1 MQYGTEIIQEKQ
13 VNAIYKTIAG
23 TVLVAAS
30 FAAQAEQLTGWKLVL
45 PGQTVT
51 NISQLGFNGTTFVD
65 NTFAANNNNLTF
77 TDNGVFNITTKNSG
91 AGVPRSGQLTAD
103 FTNASGFGSLSSG
116 TITFNAGGILDIYY
130 NPNKAYGDTE
140 PGGAATVANRYGAAT
155 GTKIASF
162 RQIGGNGNI
171 KPDGSPAANGE
182 LTLRFVSTFFANG
195 VWLDQNGKNLMVG
208 TTFGFVTSNASQEIG
223 YVDPVLKQALSG
235 SPSTQNNVPDHFFV
249 SNGGQLKLE
258 TNAVPEPAS
267 LALFGLGLLGVAGL
281 RRRNKA

>member
-1 MQYGTEIIQEKQ
+1 

-65 NTFAANNNNLTF
+65 NTFAADNNNLTF

-91 AGVPRSGQLTAD
+91 ASIPNFGQLTAN
-103 FTNASGFGSLSSG
+103 FTNASGFGSLSGG
-116 TITFNAGGILDIYY
+116 TISFNPGGMLDIYY
-130 NPNKAYGDTE
+130 SPTKDYGDTE
-140 PGGAATVANRYGAAT
+140 PGGAATVANRYGAT
-155 GTKIASF
+155 SGTLIASF
-162 RQIGGNGNI
+162 SQISGSGNI
-171 KPDGSPAANGE
+171 KPDGTPAANGE
-182 LTLRFVSTFFANG
+182 LTLRFVSTFFADN
-195 VWLDQNGKNLMVG
+195 VWLDQNGNNLMVG

-223 YVDPVLKQALSG
+223 DIDPVLKQALSG
-235 SPSTQNNVPDHFFV
+235 SSTTQNTVPEYFFV

>member
-1 MQYGTEIIQEKQ
+1 M
-13 VNAIYKTIAG
+13 NAIYKTIAG

-30 FAAQAEQLTGWKLVL
+30 FAANAEQLTGWQLAL

-91 AGVPRSGQLTAD
+91 ASVPAFGQLTAD
-103 FTNASGFGSLSSG
+103 FYNASGFGSLSSG
-116 TITFNAGGILDIYY
+116 SISFNAGGILDIYY
-130 NPNKAYGDTE
+130 NPVKAYGDTDT
-140 PGGAATVANRYGAAT
+140 PLATVDNRYGAAT

-162 RQIGGNGNI
+162 RQIGGTGSIN
-171 KPDGSPAANGE
+171 PDGTPSANGQ
-182 LTLRFVSTFFANG
+182 LTLRFVSTFFEDG
-195 VWLDQNGKNLMVG
+195 VWLDSKGNNLMVG
-208 TTFGFVTSNASQEIG
+208 TTFGFVTSNASQELGFI
-223 YVDPVLKQALSG
+223 DPVLKEALTGSG
-235 SPSTQNNVPDHFFV
+235 STSNNVPDYFFV

-281 RRRNKA
+281 RRRKA